1 LREAG
6 FFKGKGTKEYTE
18 MQALQ
23 ERRLVLEERLN
34 TTAAQSQPTQ
44 PKSTSAILPQDKEK
58 QSEWKSS

>member
-23 ERRLVLEERLN
+23 ERRLEERLN

-44 PKSTSAILPQDKEK
+44 PKSTSATLPQDKEK